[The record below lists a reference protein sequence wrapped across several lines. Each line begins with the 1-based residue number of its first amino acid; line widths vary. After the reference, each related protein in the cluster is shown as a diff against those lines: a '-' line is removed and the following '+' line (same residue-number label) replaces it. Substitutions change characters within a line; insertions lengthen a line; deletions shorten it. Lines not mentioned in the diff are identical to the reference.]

1 MRRVI
6 LAESAGFCF
15 GVQRAVE
22 ETLKIQKEFNK
33 KIYTL
38 GPLIHNNDVVNM
50 LKENN
55 IFTIELEDIDSLFE
69 GDIVVIRS
77 HGVSYEVMEKL
88 SQKGLKVINATCPY
102 VTNIQKKANKYY
114 KEGYKIVI
122 VGDNNHPE
130 VIGINGW
137 CENSAIIT
145 KNGQFDE
152 PLPNKVCVVSQTTEK
167 GENWNKALQV
177 IISSCKEIL
186 AFNTICSATEVRQK
200 SAEELSKEVDAMI
213 VIGGKNSSN
222 TTKLYQI
229 CKKNCNKTYHIEN
242 FSELPEELICDD
254 TIEKVGVTAGASTPD
269 WIIKEVITKM
279 SNNIDEVQNE
289 QMELMNQLDKKIH
302 IGEKIKGEILS
313 VDNSSVIVAIEGYKA
328 DGIITSSELS
338 IDPNVIS
345 DLKNNFKK
353 GDIIEAKVLRLQNDD
368 GYVVLSRIE
377 LEKEDSLNDIQ
388 NIFNLGEY
396 INVKI
401 KEVVN
406 GGLITNYNGIR
417 IFIPASQ
424 VDIRYV
430 EDLDSFVGKNI
441 NIKII
446 EFNKEKGLKIVG
458 SRKIVLE
465 KEKAERAVNTLNSLE
480 VGAIIKG
487 VVRRFTDFGAFV
499 EVAGIDGLIHI
510 SEISWGKVNHPSEVL
525 KIDEEVSAKII
536 GLDIENKKLSLS
548 IKALTPN
555 PWTDIEEK
563 YPEGNIVLGK
573 VVRINDFGA
582 FIELEPGVDGL
593 AHISKL
599 SFQKI
604 KHPSE
609 VLKIGEFIKA
619 KILNVD
625 KDSRRISLSI
635 KDI

>member
-1 MRRVI
+1 MRRVV

-50 LKENN
+50 LKEND
-55 IFTIELEDIDSLFE
+55 IFTIELEDIDSLSE

-88 SQKGLKVINATCPY
+88 SKKGLKVINATCPY
-102 VTNIQKKANKYY
+102 VTNIQKKVNKYY
-114 KEGYKIVI
+114 KEGYKII
-122 VGDNNHPE
+122 IIGDNNHPE

-145 KNGQFDE
+145 KDGQFNE

-167 GENWNKALQV
+167 SENWNKALRV

-229 CKKNCNKTYHIEN
+229 CKKNCDKTYHIEN
-242 FSELPEELICDD
+242 FNELPEELICDD
-254 TIEKVGVTAGASTPD
+254 TLEKIGVTAGASTPD

-279 SNNIDEVQNE
+279 SNNIHEAQSE
-289 QMELMNQLDKKIH
+289 QMELMNQLDRKIH
-302 IGEKIKGEILS
+302 IGERIKGEILS
-313 VDNSSVIVAIEGYKA
+313 VDNSSVTVAIEGYKA

-338 IDPNVIS
+338 LDPNITS

-377 LEKEDSLNDIQ
+377 LEKEGSLKEIQ

-406 GGLITNYNGIR
+406 GGLVANYNGIR
-417 IFIPASQ
+417 VFIPASQ

-430 EDLDSFVGKNI
+430 DDLSSFIGKNV
-441 NIKII
+441 NVKII
-446 EFNKEKGLKIVG
+446 EFSKEKGLKIVA
-458 SRKIVLE
+458 SRKVVLE
-465 KEKAERAVNTLNSLE
+465 KERAERELNTLSSLE
-480 VGAIIKG
+480 VGATVKG
-487 VVRRFTDFGAFV
+487 IVRRFTDFGAFV

-525 KIDEEVSAKII
+525 KVDEEVTAKII
-536 GLDIENKKLSLS
+536 GLDIEKKKLSLS
-548 IKALTPN
+548 IKALMPN
-555 PWTDIEEK
+555 PWDDIEEK
-563 YPEGNIVLGK
+563 YPEESIVLGK

-609 VLKIGEFIKA
+609 VLKIGEFVKA

-625 KDSRRISLSI
+625 KDNKRISLSI